1 MFKYMIA
8 LMTAL
13 LLIVQLGI
21 AYLWIFDWRHLA
33 TKAGLMIWISSIV
46 LGILL
51 YFIYSKFVEDGKFSI
66 VSRKTVFSSTAMTV
80 ILAVLALVIEA
91 ITKSMP

>member
-1 MFKYMIA
+1 MSD
-8 LMTAL
+8 L
-13 LLIVQLGI
+13 LLKG
-21 AYLWIFDWRHLA
+21 FKTFH
-33 TKAGLMIWISSIV
+33 S
-46 LGILL
+46 
-51 YFIYSKFVEDGKFSI
+51 GKFSI